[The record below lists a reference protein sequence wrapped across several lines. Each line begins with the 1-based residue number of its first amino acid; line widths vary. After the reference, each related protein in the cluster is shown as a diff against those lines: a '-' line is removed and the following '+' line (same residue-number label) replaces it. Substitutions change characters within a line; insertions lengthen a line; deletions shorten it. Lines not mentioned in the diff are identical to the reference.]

1 MSGLCLQNV
10 CTGER
15 TVDCLFRLCVL
26 VKKVCVGGGGGG
38 WGVVKWTKSFGE
50 WTVFRMC
57 VLVKGGGGV
66 L

>member
-26 VKKVCVGGGGGG
+26 VKKVCVGGGMGGCEMDQEL
-38 WGVVKWTKSFGE
+38 W
-50 WTVFRMC
+50 
-57 VLVKGGGGV
+57 
-66 L
+66 